1 MNAQVP
7 SDTSDTPK
15 TDAAIV
21 RIKVEGEEF
30 FGEQLVRADFAR
42 EQERRIAELVDALKM
57 QVGYCVCGG
66 SGKRPHS
73 WEPKEVPCQRC
84 ASAHALIAKVTQ
96 P

>member
-1 MNAQVP
+1 M
-7 SDTSDTPK
+7 SDTPK
-15 TDAAIV
+15 TDAAWV
-21 RIKVEGEEF
+21 RAQVDGRNPALI
-30 FGEQLVRADFAR
+30 LADFAR
-42 EQERRIAELVDALKM
+42 AQERRIAELVDALKV

-84 ASAHALIAKVTQ
+84 GDAHVLIAKATQ